1 MGRPADGQPDERADD
16 RGDRVGASR
25 HATPS
30 VAASP
35 NPSQRVPH
43 GRGSAPA
50 VGRGAA
56 SVPSGSQR
64 PRRGPDLRLVGVAA
78 GCWFAVLATIRA
90 SPAAA
95 LAGAVVA
102 FAIAAAVGVAV
113 HRGARHPR
121 AGRPGANPPEAGSPE
136 HGRPDHG
143 GLGRRAGGVAAA
155 MRLVV
160 SVLLGAGC
168 GAVTTA
174 AHTYPAQLPAL
185 ANPVGQ
191 HRLVRAEL
199 TVTGDPHAIEGGAFG
214 STWLVPAT
222 MTRFEP
228 AAGGQVVRLHAAVIG
243 FGNDPS
249 WRRVLPGQ
257 RVAVMARL
265 SPPQRADGTIAV
277 LSMTESP
284 KRIGRPPWYQRVAAR
299 LRAGLQTACRG
310 LPAAPGGL
318 LPGLADGDTSRLD
331 PIVHAD
337 FTAAGM
343 THLTA
348 VSGSNLAV
356 VLGFVLLAA
365 RWARA
370 GPRVAALVGAATT
383 VGFVV
388 LVRPDPSV
396 LRAALMGGLGLLAL
410 ALHRPRAA
418 VPGLAASV
426 LLLLLTDP
434 ALALRL
440 GFVLSA
446 LATLGL
452 LLFAPAWRDA
462 LRRRHVPRGIAEV
475 VAVSTAAHVACAPV
489 IAGFSGTVGLLA
501 VPANVLAEPA
511 VAPATVLGL
520 AAALASPISP
530 TAAHALAWLAA
541 WPCRWLVLVAH
552 TTAGAPAAVLPW
564 PVGVLGAVLLAGV
577 LVAAIALAGHR
588 TARRLVLALVICVV
602 AGAAPV
608 RWLAGGWP
616 PDRWVFVA
624 CDVGQGDGLVLR
636 VAPGQAVVIDSGPEP
651 TAIDGCLRRLGVR
664 FVPLLVFTH
673 DDADH
678 VSGVAGVFDGRRVGA
693 VGVSRFRGTGGGRAR
708 VERVAGA
715 HGLRP
720 FPVPA
725 GWHYRAGVL
734 ALSALGTPEPMTG
747 TESDTNNNCVVLRAV
762 VGSVSILLTGDAGP
776 ELQQA
781 LRVAG
786 APLHADVLKV
796 PHHGSKHQD
805 PGFVSAVD
813 PAVAVVSVGVDN
825 DYGHPNPGLLA
836 RISAAGI
843 RVLRTDRDGDV
854 AVVDTGHGLAVAR
867 RGPPPGRRQ
876 PPGDRALPPAVA
888 RRTGRSSRRRR
899 RPARHLASPPRPS
912 RPCSG
917 PGPRTPPRGPSVGRT
932 VADASTPRRPDARTP
947 GCPDARMPGC
957 PDARTPGCPDPRTP
971 GCPDPRTPGCP
982 DAPTAGRPDAPGVP
996 DALGVPVLR
1005 RFGAS
1010 ARSCEVPIARVG
1022 RRAGSGS
1029 PEDVPGW
1036 GGEPDTTAD
1045 PPDPRRRGTAR
1056 RARRDRRRRRGAS
1069 GRAGRPACRARRRRA
1084 HRRRACVVDQPV
1096 AVRRPSG
1103 RGDPRC
1109 SGRQEGPGRGAAR
1122 LRRRAGRRC
1131 LPGADARRR

>member
-1 MGRPADGQPDERADD
+1 MGAPPA
-16 RGDRVGASR
+16 GDPGA
-25 HATPS
+25 PS
-30 VAASP
+30 GP
-35 NPSQRVPH
+35 VPH
-43 GRGSAPA
+43 GRA
-50 VGRGAA
+50 RGTGHEHGP
-56 SVPSGSQR
+56 VPSGPRR
-64 PRRGPDLRLVGVAA
+64 PRRGPDLRLVGLAA
-78 GCWFAVLATIRA
+78 GCWFAVLAAIRLPA
-90 SPAAA
+90 SAA
-95 LAGAVVA
+95 LAGAALA
-102 FAIAAAVGVAV
+102 FAMAGAAGVLA
-113 HRGARHPR
+113 HLRTRQGAASRPDAGHADR
-121 AGRPGANPPEAGSPE
+121 AGRHDAGGPAAA
-136 HGRPDHG
+136 RPDPGPHG
-143 GLGRRAGGVAAA
+143 PGLHRRGPRAARHDISAHGPGRSGAGPGGRATGWVAVAL
-155 MRLVV
+155 RLVV

-168 GAVTTA
+168 GAATTA
-174 AHTYPAQLPAL
+174 AHTYPAQLETL
-185 ANPVGQ
+185 ANPIRQ
-191 HRLVRAEL
+191 HRLVHAEL
-199 TVTGDPHAIEGGAFG
+199 TVTGDPHAIAGSAFG

-222 MTRFEP
+222 MTSFESV
-228 AAGGQVVRLHAAVIG
+228 AGGPTVRAHAAVIG
-243 FGNDPS
+243 FGNDPT
-249 WRRVLPGQ
+249 WRSVLPGQ
-257 RVAVMARL
+257 RLAVTARL
-265 SPPQRADGTIAV
+265 TPPQRADGTVAV
-277 LSMTESP
+277 LSITESP
-284 KRIGRPPWYQRVAAR
+284 RRIGRPPWYQLVAAR
-299 LRAGLQTACRG
+299 LRAGLQAACRD

-318 LPGLADGDTSRLD
+318 LPGLVDGDTSRLD

-426 LLLLLTDP
+426 LLLLVADP
-434 ALALRL
+434 TLALQL

-520 AAALASPISP
+520 AAAVVSPISP

-552 TTAGAPAAVLPW
+552 TTAGAPAAVAPW
-564 PVGVLGAVLLAGV
+564 PVGVLGAVLLAGI

-588 TARRLVLALVICVV
+588 TARRLLLVLVICVLV
-602 AGAAPV
+602 GAAPV
-608 RWLAGGWP
+608 RWVAGGWP

-664 FVPLLVFTH
+664 SVPLLVLTH

-725 GWHYRAGVL
+725 GWRYRAGML
-734 ALSALGTPEPMTG
+734 TLTALGPPEPMTG

-776 ELQQA
+776 ELQQE
-781 LRVAG
+781 LRVDG

-805 PGFVSAVD
+805 PGFVGAVA
-813 PAVAVVSVGVDN
+813 PEVAVVSVGVDN
-825 DYGHPNPGLLA
+825 DYGHPNPGLLS

-867 RGPPPGRRQ
+867 RGPPPGRQ
-876 PPGDRALPPAVA
+876 PPADRALPPAVT
-888 RRTGRSSRRRR
+888 RRAGRSSRRRR
-899 RPARHLASPPRPS
+899 CRVPANRW
-912 RPCSG
+912 
-917 PGPRTPPRGPSVGRT
+917 
-932 VADASTPRRPDARTP
+932 
-947 GCPDARMPGC
+947 
-957 PDARTPGCPDPRTP
+957 
-971 GCPDPRTPGCP
+971 
-982 DAPTAGRPDAPGVP
+982 AG
-996 DALGVPVLR
+996 
-1005 RFGAS
+1005 
-1010 ARSCEVPIARVG
+1010 
-1022 RRAGSGS
+1022 
-1029 PEDVPGW
+1029 
-1036 GGEPDTTAD
+1036 
-1045 PPDPRRRGTAR
+1045 
-1056 RARRDRRRRRGAS
+1056 
-1069 GRAGRPACRARRRRA
+1069 
-1084 HRRRACVVDQPV
+1084 HR
-1096 AVRRPSG
+1096 
-1103 RGDPRC
+1103 
-1109 SGRQEGPGRGAAR
+1109 
-1122 LRRRAGRRC
+1122 
-1131 LPGADARRR
+1131 